1 MHTRIVIIEDLP
13 AIRNGLSIVLNSI
26 VRYHVVNAY
35 ATCEDAL
42 ANLEKDC
49 PDIVLMDI
57 QLPGMSGILG
67 TRHVKQMR
75 PECIVLIIT
84 VLEDDKKVFQSLSA
98 GASGYVIKS
107 DNLESI
113 KQAIDT
119 ALAGGAP
126 MSHSIG
132 RMVVEYFQRQSDSP
146 LSERETEVLQCMAEG
161 KSYSRIAEE
170 LCISPETVRSHN
182 RNIYR
187 KLEVA
192 SKADALKIA
201 GSKRWINRL
210 I

>member
-1 MHTRIVIIEDLP
+1 MHTRIIIIEDLP
-13 AIRNGLSIVLNSI
+13 TIREGLSKVLDS
-26 VRYHVVNAY
+26 VVKYHVVNAY

-42 ANLEKDC
+42 EYLEADR

-57 QLPGMSGILG
+57 QLPGMSGIVG
-67 TRHVKQMR
+67 TRQIKQIL

-84 VLEDDKKVFQSLSA
+84 VLEDEKKVFQSLSA
-98 GASGYVIKS
+98 GASGYIIKS

-113 KQAIDT
+113 MQTIDT

-146 LSERETEVLQCMAEG
+146 LSERETEVLQCVAEG

-187 KLEVA
+187 KLEVT

-201 GSKRWINRL
+201 GSKRWINRP